1 MSDKRHPFDSED
13 SEDSDDSSLN
23 TNTDDELEKDLQQ
36 FQSQAGEP
44 LQSLRGQYQVF
55 DHSLKTYYILW
66 DDVEAAFPDID
77 HLRAPPSSCVF
88 LVDRHCRM

>member
-1 MSDKRHPFDSED
+1 MHGKNHLFESGDSEGPD
-13 SEDSDDSSLN
+13 HLSFDTD
-23 TNTDDELEKDLQQ
+23 TNDELERDLQQ
-36 FQSQAGEP
+36 FQSQDRKP

-66 DDVEAAFPDID
+66 DDVEAAFPNID